1 MKIYFY
7 LLNAVKLLYSL
18 YMSIQI
24 TFCSKHFSLVIA
36 ITIAKKTLKIYFN
49 YSFQRT
55 LFVFFSSEMN
65 LYSTYHNIHRI
76 YIYAIAKHLTAVSDT
91 LNSPIV
97 SSSVI
102 LTFCIL
108 GKSVLSGGSY
118 ICFLDLHEV
127 SVISGRIIFYIFVIQ
142 TIESHG
148 FFIVYSRIPSNMG

>member
-108 GKSVLSGGSY
+108 GKSVLSGGRHSY
-118 ICFLDLHEV
+118 ICFLV

-148 FFIVYSRIPSNMG
+148 FFTVYSRIPSNMG